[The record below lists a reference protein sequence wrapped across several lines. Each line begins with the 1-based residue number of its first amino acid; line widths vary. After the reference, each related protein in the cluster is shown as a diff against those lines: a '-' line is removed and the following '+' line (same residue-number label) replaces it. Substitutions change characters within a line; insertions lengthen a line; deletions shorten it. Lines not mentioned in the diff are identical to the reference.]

1 MFPKRRLS
9 HHCHPVFI
17 LEDSSLHP
25 PDRTEQAMTTVSATP
40 QQMRERL
47 LQAIDS
53 QSNICNMVVVLEVIA
68 CLEKY
73 PITKEALEETRLG
86 KLINDVRKKTK
97 DEDLAKRAK
106 KLLRNWQKLIEPGP
120 AVAASVPGSTN
131 GSSHPCRTDASPSDI
146 SVPGKGVPEVKIR
159 NDVHNTYSP
168 KAEKSSSR
176 KRRAEHRDSGV
187 YLQEKISKMF
197 PYDNSVS
204 TPPTNGIAG
213 SPDALP
219 DQEVVPSPDRS
230 RVEHLDNDKI
240 NRIPVNA
247 VKPRPSSPGVAK
259 LPSTSS
265 LIKVAVMQQQARLD
279 EGGGG
284 YYQARS
290 PRGLT
295 TSPRSTK
302 QDTLTKRSSAYAPKG
317 TPVPSPSS
325 RDSPLSFSQPVS
337 SPASSYADKLP
348 HSSNRSSVHW
358 ASSSE
363 APSHCLSQD
372 ISATLESP
380 LVSPSLS
387 QQNSEPHRQTSEGAM
402 AVSDDTDGTTVPN
415 SEHKRRKYRS
425 RDYSVNLDGQ
435 KMEDTTKPVRL
446 KERRITF
453 DPATGQIKPLVHKEP
468 SQTDEAP
475 TPDPAESRQR
485 TESTVQQ
492 SSGAAPS
499 PAPAPAPSP
508 APAPGPS
515 PNPFHHTNWKELS
528 RNEIIQSYLNLQSN
542 VLTSSGIQ
550 APSAHFFMSEY
561 LKKEEQEIK
570 ELRKT
575 HVLQTDSSTGDL
587 PGVSRK
593 VTDED
598 LDRIHTQHW
607 QGVNGVYDTK
617 GTWYNWT
624 ECISLDP
631 HGDESKLNI
640 LPYVCLD

>member
-1 MFPKRRLS
+1 
-9 HHCHPVFI
+9 
-17 LEDSSLHP
+17 
-25 PDRTEQAMTTVSATP
+25 MTTVSATP
-40 QQMRERL
+40 QQMRDRL
-47 LQAIDS
+47 LRAIDS
-53 QSNICNMVVVLEVIA
+53 QSNICNMVAVMEVITG
-68 CLEKY
+68 LEKY

-120 AVAASVPGSTN
+120 AVAASALGSTN
-131 GSSHPCRTDASPSDI
+131 GSSHPCRTEASPPDI
-146 SVPGKGVPEVKIR
+146 SVSGKGVIDVKIR

-176 KRRAEHRDSGV
+176 KRRAELRESGV
-187 YLQEKISKMF
+187 HLPEKISKMAS
-197 PYDNSVS
+197 YDISVS
-204 TPPTNGIAG
+204 PPPTNGIAG

-219 DQEVVPSPDRS
+219 DQDVVPSPDRS
-230 RVEHLDNDKI
+230 RIENLDNDKI

-284 YYQARS
+284 GGYYQAKS
-290 PRGLT
+290 PRGVT
-295 TSPRSTK
+295 TSPRSMK
-302 QDTLTKRSSAYAPKG
+302 QDTVTKRSLVYAPKG
-317 TPVPSPSS
+317 PPVPSPSS
-325 RDSPLSFSQPVS
+325 RDSPLSSSQPVS
-337 SPASSYADKLP
+337 SPAQASYAEKLP
-348 HSSNRSSVHW
+348 HSSHRSSMHW

-363 APSHCLSQD
+363 VPSHCPPQD
-372 ISATLESP
+372 ASATLESP
-380 LVSPSLS
+380 TASPSASLPP
-387 QQNSEPHRQTSEGAM
+387 QNSELQRPTSEGAV
-402 AVSDDTDGTTVPN
+402 AVSDDTDGSAAPN

-435 KMEDTTKPVRL
+435 KIEDMTKPVRL
-446 KERRITF
+446 KERRLTF
-453 DPATGQIKPLVHKEP
+453 DPVTGQIKHLVHKEP
-468 SQTDEAP
+468 SQTEDFP
-475 TPDPAESRQR
+475 IPDLSESRRR

-492 SSGAAPS
+492 PAA
-499 PAPAPAPSP
+499 PAPAPAPALVQVQVQIP

-515 PNPFHHTNWKELS
+515 PNPFHQTNWKELS

-542 VLTSSGIQ
+542 VLNSSGVQ

-561 LKKEEQEIK
+561 LKREEQEIK
-570 ELRKT
+570 ESRKT
-575 HVLQTDSSTGDL
+575 HVLQADITVGDL
-587 PGVSRK
+587 PGVSRE
-593 VTDED
+593 VTGED

-607 QGVNGVYDTK
+607 PGVNGCYDTM
-617 GTWYNWT
+617 GTWYDWT

-640 LPYVCLD
+640 LPYICLD

>member
-1 MFPKRRLS
+1 
-9 HHCHPVFI
+9 
-17 LEDSSLHP
+17 
-25 PDRTEQAMTTVSATP
+25 MTTVSATP
-40 QQMRERL
+40 QQMRDRL

-53 QSNICNMVVVLEVIA
+53 QSNICNMVAVLEVIT

-106 KLLRNWQKLIEPGP
+106 KLLRNWRKLIEPGP
-120 AVAASVPGSTN
+120 AVVASAPGSTN
-131 GSSHPCRTDASPSDI
+131 GSSHPCRTEASPPDI
-146 SVPGKGVPEVKIR
+146 SLPGKGVPEVKIR

-187 YLQEKISKMF
+187 HLPEKIPKMSS
-197 PYDNSVS
+197 YDNSVS
-204 TPPTNGIAG
+204 PPPTNGIVG
-213 SPDALP
+213 SPDLLP

-230 RVEHLDNDKI
+230 RLEHLDNDKV

-259 LPSTSS
+259 PPSTSS
-265 LIKVAVMQQQARLD
+265 LIKVAVIQQQARLD

-284 YYQARS
+284 CYQAKS

-295 TSPRSTK
+295 SSPRSLK
-302 QDTLTKRSSAYAPKG
+302 QDTMTKRSSAYAPKG
-317 TPVPSPSS
+317 TPIPSPSS

-337 SPASSYADKLP
+337 SPSQAFYADKLP
-348 HSSNRSSVHW
+348 HSSHRSSMHW
-358 ASSSE
+358 ATLSE
-363 APSHCLSQD
+363 VPSHYSPPD
-372 ISATLESP
+372 VSATLESP
-380 LVSPSLS
+380 SVSPSRSLP
-387 QQNSEPHRQTSEGAM
+387 QQTLELHRPTSEEAM

-435 KMEDTTKPVRL
+435 KIEDTTKPVRL
-446 KERRITF
+446 KERRLTF
-453 DPATGQIKPLVHKEP
+453 DPVTGQIKPLVHKEH
-468 SQTDEAP
+468 SQTEEAP
-475 TPDPAESRQR
+475 TPDPAETRQR
-485 TESTVQQ
+485 TESTVHQPAVQ
-492 SSGAAPS
+492 IPIPTST
-499 PAPAPAPSP
+499 PAPPSAPT
-508 APAPGPS
+508 PGPS
-515 PNPFHHTNWKELS
+515 PNPFHQTNWKELS

-542 VLTSSGIQ
+542 VLTSSGVQ

-561 LKKEEQEIK
+561 LKREEQEIK
-570 ELRKT
+570 ESRKT
-575 HVLQTDSSTGDL
+575 HVLQTDSSVGDL
-587 PGVSRK
+587 PGVSRE
-593 VTDED
+593 VTDDD

-607 QGVNGVYDTK
+607 VGVNGCYDTK
-617 GTWYNWT
+617 GTWYDWT

>member
-1 MFPKRRLS
+1 
-9 HHCHPVFI
+9 
-17 LEDSSLHP
+17 
-25 PDRTEQAMTTVSATP
+25 
-40 QQMRERL
+40 
-47 LQAIDS
+47 
-53 QSNICNMVVVLEVIA
+53 MVVVLEVIA

-86 KLINDVRKKTK
+86 KLINDVRKKTT

-120 AVAASVPGSTN
+120 TVPASTPGSTN
-131 GSSHPCRTDASPSDI
+131 GSSHPGRTDPSPPDI
-146 SVPGKGVPEVKIR
+146 SVSGKGVTEVKTR

-176 KRRAEHRDSGV
+176 KRRAEHRDSGAH
-187 YLQEKISKMF
+187 LPEKISKMSS
-197 PYDNSVS
+197 YDNSVS
-204 TPPTNGIAG
+204 SPPTNGIAG

-230 RVEHLDNDKI
+230 RMEHLDNDKI

-284 YYQARS
+284 GYYQARS
-290 PRGLT
+290 PRGVS
-295 TSPRSTK
+295 TSPRNMK
-302 QDTLTKRSSAYAPKG
+302 QDTMTKRSSAYAPKG

-325 RDSPLSFSQPVS
+325 RDSPLSFPQPVS
-337 SPASSYADKLP
+337 SPAQASYADKLP
-348 HSSNRSSVHW
+348 HSSVRYSGHW
-358 ASSSE
+358 ASLSE
-363 APSHCLSQD
+363 VPSHCPSQD

-380 LVSPSLS
+380 SVSLSPALS
-387 QQNSEPHRQTSEGAM
+387 QQNSELHRPTSEGPMAM
-402 AVSDDTDGTTVPN
+402 SDDTDGTVVPN
-415 SEHKRRKYRS
+415 LEHKRRKYRS

-435 KMEDTTKPVRL
+435 KLEDMTKPVRL
-446 KERRITF
+446 KERRLTF
-453 DPATGQIKPLVHKEP
+453 DPVTGQIKPLVHKEP

-475 TPDPAESRQR
+475 TPDPAESRQKI
-485 TESTVQQ
+485 ESIVQQ
-492 SSGAAPS
+492 SASTAPE
-499 PAPAPAPSP
+499 
-508 APAPGPS
+508 PS
-515 PNPFHHTNWKELS
+515 PNPFHQTNWKELS

-542 VLTSSGIQ
+542 MLTSSGVR

-561 LKKEEQEIK
+561 LKREEQEIK
-570 ELRKT
+570 ELKKT
-575 HVLQTDSSTGDL
+575 HVLQTDSSVGDL
-587 PGVSRK
+587 PGVCRE
-593 VTDED
+593 VTGED
-598 LDRIHTQHW
+598 LDRIHTRHW
-607 QGVNGVYDTK
+607 PGVNGCYDTK
-617 GTWYNWT
+617 GTWYDWT

-640 LPYVCLD
+640 LPYVYLD

>member
-1 MFPKRRLS
+1 
-9 HHCHPVFI
+9 
-17 LEDSSLHP
+17 
-25 PDRTEQAMTTVSATP
+25 MTTVPATP
-40 QQMRERL
+40 QQMKDRL
-47 LQAIDS
+47 LRAVDS
-53 QSNICNMVVVLEVIA
+53 QSNICNMVVVLEVISG
-68 CLEKY
+68 LEKY

-120 AVAASVPGSTN
+120 AVTVSVPGSTN
-131 GSSHPCRTDASPSDI
+131 GSSHPCRTEASPPDI
-146 SVPGKGVPEVKIR
+146 PVSGKGVPEVKTR

-176 KRRAEHRDSGV
+176 KRRAENRDSGV
-187 YLQEKISKMF
+187 HLPEKISKMSS
-197 PYDNSVS
+197 YDNSVS
-204 TPPTNGIAG
+204 PPPTNGTAG
-213 SPDALP
+213 SPDTMP

-230 RVEHLDNDKI
+230 RIEHLDNDKI

-265 LIKVAVMQQQARLD
+265 LIKVAVMQQARMD
-279 EGGGG
+279 DAGGGG
-284 YYQARS
+284 AYYQAKS

-302 QDTLTKRSSAYAPKG
+302 QDTVTKRSVAYAPKV
-317 TPVPSPSS
+317 TSIPSPSP
-325 RDSPLSFSQPVS
+325 RDSPLPLSQLIS
-337 SPASSYADKLP
+337 SPAQASYADTLP
-348 HSSNRSSVHW
+348 HSSHRSSMHW

-363 APSHCLSQD
+363 VPSHCPPQD

-380 LVSPSLS
+380 SVSPSPSHL
-387 QQNSEPHRQTSEGAM
+387 QHNSELHRPAPEGVM
-402 AVSDDTDGTTVPN
+402 AASDDTDGTAIP
-415 SEHKRRKYRS
+415 KRKYRS

-435 KMEDTTKPVRL
+435 KIEDTTKPVRL
-446 KERRITF
+446 KERRLTF
-453 DPATGQIKPLVHKEP
+453 DPVTGQIKPLVHKEP
-468 SQTDEAP
+468 SQTEEAP

-485 TESTVQQ
+485 TESTVQ
-492 SSGAAPS
+492 P
-499 PAPAPAPSP
+499 PVAPAPAPVT
-508 APAPGPS
+508 APGPS
-515 PNPFHHTNWKELS
+515 PNPFHQTNWKELS

-542 VLTSSGIQ
+542 MLTSSGVQ
-550 APSAHFFMSEY
+550 APSAHFFMSQY
-561 LKKEEQEIK
+561 LKREEQETK
-570 ELRKT
+570 ESRKM
-575 HVLQTDSSTGDL
+575 HVLQTDNLVGDL
-587 PGVSRK
+587 PGVSRE

-598 LDRIHTQHW
+598 LDRIHTQQW
-607 QGVNGVYDTK
+607 LGVNGCYDTK
-617 GTWYNWT
+617 GTWFDWT

>member
-1 MFPKRRLS
+1 
-9 HHCHPVFI
+9 
-17 LEDSSLHP
+17 
-25 PDRTEQAMTTVSATP
+25 MTTVSATP
-40 QQMRERL
+40 QQMKDRL

-106 KLLRNWQKLIEPGP
+106 KLLRNWQKLIEPGA
-120 AVAASVPGSTN
+120 AVAAGVPGSTN
-131 GSSHPCRTDASPSDI
+131 GSSHPCRTDASPDV
-146 SVPGKGVPEVKIR
+146 SVSGKGVPEVKIR

-176 KRRAEHRDSGV
+176 KRRAENRDSGV
-187 YLQEKISKMF
+187 HLPEKISKMSS
-197 PYDNSVS
+197 YDNSVS
-204 TPPTNGIAG
+204 PPPTNGIAG

-230 RVEHLDNDKI
+230 RLEHLDNDKI

-290 PRGLT
+290 PRGLS
-295 TSPRSTK
+295 TSPRSVK
-302 QDTLTKRSSAYAPKG
+302 QDTMTKRSSAYAPKG
-317 TPVPSPSS
+317 TPIPSPSS

-337 SPASSYADKLP
+337 SPPPQASYADKLP
-348 HSSNRSSVHW
+348 HSSHRSSMHW
-358 ASSSE
+358 AGSSDI
-363 APSHCLSQD
+363 PSQCPPQD

-380 LVSPSLS
+380 SASSSPSLS
-387 QQNSEPHRQTSEGAM
+387 HHNSELHRLTSEGAM
-402 AVSDDTDGTTVPN
+402 PVSDTEGTSVPS

-435 KMEDTTKPVRL
+435 KIEDTTKPVRL
-446 KERRITF
+446 KERRLTF
-453 DPATGQIKPLVHKEP
+453 DPVTGQIKPLVHKEP
-468 SQTDEAP
+468 SQTEEPP
-475 TPDPAESRQR
+475 TPEPAEPKQR

-492 SSGAAPS
+492 
-499 PAPAPAPSP
+499 PAV
-508 APAPGPS
+508 PGPGPGPGPG
-515 PNPFHHTNWKELS
+515 PNPFHQTNWKELS

-542 VLTSSGIQ
+542 VLTSSGVH

-561 LKKEEQEIK
+561 LKREEKETK
-570 ELRKT
+570 ESRKI
-575 HVLQTDSSTGDL
+575 HVLQTDRPTGDL
-587 PGVSRK
+587 AGVSRE

-598 LDRIHTQHW
+598 LNRIHTEHW
-607 QGVNGVYDTK
+607 PGVNGCYDTK
-617 GTWYNWT
+617 DTWYDWT

>member
-1 MFPKRRLS
+1 
-9 HHCHPVFI
+9 
-17 LEDSSLHP
+17 
-25 PDRTEQAMTTVSATP
+25 MTTVSATP
-40 QQMRERL
+40 QQMKDRL

-53 QSNICNMVVVLEVIA
+53 HSNICNMVAVLEVIT

-120 AVAASVPGSTN
+120 AVPASAPGSTN

-146 SVPGKGVPEVKIR
+146 SVSGKGVPEVKVR

-187 YLQEKISKMF
+187 HLPEKISKLST
-197 PYDNSVS
+197 YDNSVS
-204 TPPTNGIAG
+204 PPPTNGIAG
-213 SPDALP
+213 SPDVLL
-219 DQEVVPSPDRS
+219 DQQVIPSPDRS
-230 RVEHLDNDKI
+230 RIEHLDNDKI

-265 LIKVAVMQQQARLD
+265 MIKTAVMQQQARLD

-284 YYQARS
+284 GGGYYQAKS

-295 TSPRSTK
+295 TSPRSMK
-302 QDTLTKRSSAYAPKG
+302 QDTVTKRSSAYAPKG
-317 TPVPSPSS
+317 TPIPSPSS
-325 RDSPLSFSQPVS
+325 RDSPLSLPQPPVS
-337 SPASSYADKLP
+337 SPAQASYADKLP
-348 HSSNRSSVHW
+348 HSSHRSSMHW

-363 APSHCLSQD
+363 VPSHCPPQD

-380 LVSPSLS
+380 SVSPSPSLA
-387 QQNSEPHRQTSEGAM
+387 QHNSELHRPTSEGAM
-402 AVSDDTDGTTVPN
+402 SVSDDTDGATVSN
-415 SEHKRRKYRS
+415 LEHKRRKYRS
-425 RDYSVNLDGQ
+425 RDYSVNIDGQ
-435 KMEDTTKPVRL
+435 KIEDTTKPVRL
-446 KERRITF
+446 KERRLTF
-453 DPATGQIKPLVHKEP
+453 DPVTGQIKPLVHKEP
-468 SQTDEAP
+468 SQSEEAP

-485 TESTVQQ
+485 TESTVQL
-492 SSGAAPS
+492 PPT
-499 PAPAPAPSP
+499 PAPVPAPTLAPIPVPVP
-508 APAPGPS
+508 APAPGPGPGPGPS
-515 PNPFHHTNWKELS
+515 ANPFQQTNWKELS

-542 VLTSSGIQ
+542 VLTSSGVQ

-561 LKKEEQEIK
+561 LKREEQEIK
-570 ELRKT
+570 DSRKI
-575 HVLQTDSSTGDL
+575 HVLQTDSTVGEL
-587 PGVSRK
+587 PGVSRD

-598 LDRIHTQHW
+598 LGRIHTEHW
-607 QGVNGVYDTK
+607 PGVNGCYDTK
-617 GTWYNWT
+617 GTWFDWT